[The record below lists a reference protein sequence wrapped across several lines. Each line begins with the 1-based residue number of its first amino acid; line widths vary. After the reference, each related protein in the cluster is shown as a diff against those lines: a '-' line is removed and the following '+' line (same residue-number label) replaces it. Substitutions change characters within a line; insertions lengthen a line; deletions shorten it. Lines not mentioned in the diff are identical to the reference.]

1 MGRAGNGV
9 EIREGSIRLR
19 FTYEGKRLAET
30 LMLNGKPMLPTAA
43 NAKYAHR
50 LAIEIKEKIRHGVF
64 SLVEYFPAS
73 GAGATLTVGGQLDNW
88 LAAQRIESST
98 RDGYASAVRFWKGAT
113 SDAATLA
120 LLGEKPLR
128 ALRTGHIMTAIAAR
142 PELSGKTINN
152 YVQVLREALELAVVD
167 KLLAENPVDSVKR
180 AKYQKPPA
188 DPFTREE
195 MDKIIAHARAHYPD
209 QVGNF
214 VEFWFWSGPRT
225 SEIFGLRWPNI
236 DLASGA
242 VKIAEAMVRGIHKDR
257 TKTNVE
263 RLVYLN
269 SRSGAAIQ
277 RQRAHTQ
284 MVGEA
289 VFQDPRYNTPWVDE
303 RAFRRSYWTP
313 ALKLLGIRYRRPYNM
328 RHTYAT
334 QMLMAGMNPAFCA
347 EQMGHSVEMFLKT
360 YARWLH
366 GDQNN
371 REMAR
376 LENAIGPAMAPETK
390 QDPVGS

>member
-9 EIREGSIRLR
+9 EVRDSSIRLR

-30 LMLNGKPMLPTAA
+30 LVLNGKPMPPTAA
-43 NAKYAHR
+43 NVKYAHR
-50 LAIEIKEKIRHGVF
+50 LALEIKEKIKHGVF
-64 SLVEYFPAS
+64 SLAEYFPAS
-73 GAGATLTVGGQLDNW
+73 GTGATLTAGGQLDTW

-98 RDGYASAVRFWKGAT
+98 RDGYTSAVRFWKQAT
-113 SDAATLA
+113 CDTASTVP
-120 LLGEKPLR
+120 LGDKALR
-128 ALRTGHIMTAIAAR
+128 ALRTSHILTAIASR
-142 PELSGKTINN
+142 PDLSGKTINN
-152 YVQVLREALELAVVD
+152 YVQVLREAMELAVVD
-167 KLLAENPVDSVKR
+167 KLLTENPVDAVKR
-180 AKYQKPPA
+180 AKYQKPPP

-195 MDKIIAHARAHYPD
+195 MDKIIAHAQASYPE
-209 QVGNF
+209 QIWNF
-214 VEFWFWSGPRT
+214 IEFWFWSGPRT
-225 SEIFGLRWPNI
+225 SEIFGLRWPNV

-242 VKIAEAMVRGIHKDR
+242 VKIAEAVVRGVHKDR

-269 SRSGAAIQ
+269 SRSAAAVQ
-277 RQRAHTQ
+277 RQRRHTQ
-284 MVGEA
+284 MAGEA
-289 VFQDPRYNTPWVDE
+289 VFQDPRYDHPWVDE

-376 LENAIGPAMAPETK
+376 LENAIGPALAPKTK
-390 QDPVGS
+390 QGPVGP